1 MPNNMNRNKRR
12 NEVETPY
19 FYKDNLYLS
28 LVSAHESLINGINWL
43 QGFTG
48 LASVRILSTVICG
61 IIYLILFGFGAY
73 YWNNVDLEMIK
84 MYKNEQALI
93 FVKKYDLGKLFLS
106 NERIF
111 HDGNKQLITNYFDN
125 IVILLNN
132 FDHLDV
138 TNTELQN
145 LCIINSDLGILPYR

>member
-28 LVSAHESLINGINWL
+28 LVSAHESLINGINCL

-84 MYKNEQALI
+84 MYENEQALI